1 MKSTNIISAAVATH
15 GVVNAAALP
24 IPPDETAK
32 QDSTVE
38 EFDNP
43 AWWGKEKRDLTPYM
57 IGRRSTAAG
66 WSKIV
71 VEHKIIALFARLA
84 IDVGTIEKD
93 LKGDVVSAA
102 KANFVCT
109 VQGMSFCTP
118 ETPID
123 PARDNNPASDEAPA
137 LSIAYEKRLSQ
148 RARR

>member
-1 MKSTNIISAAVATH
+1 MSLADITPAMPRRDIYQLKS
-15 GVVNAAALP
+15 
-24 IPPDETAK
+24 
-32 QDSTVE
+32 
-38 EFDNP
+38 
-43 AWWGKEKRDLTPYM
+43 
-57 IGRRSTAAG
+57 
-66 WSKIV
+66 
-71 VEHKIIALFARLA
+71 LA